1 MSSAARTLTVD
12 PPVVG
17 EVPLPRRPVLGSRLD
32 RALHSPVLFA
42 MVLSGTAQIVWWR
55 FFATAGGD
63 IAAQDAWAEFARL
76 HPGSAYNL
84 SWYGGMHPVSYSV
97 LSPYLMAAVG
107 VRTTLVVAGTLAAG
121 LLAWLLVGRRRSD
134 ARTLAVAGYGALAL
148 LGNAVSGRVTFA
160 LGTLFALVAICLLVG
175 WPRRRSS
182 GVALRPARGAAV
194 ALAAGL
200 ATAASPVAGLFLG
213 LVAATLWLGRQRAA
227 SYILGLPPVA
237 VVALAAVLFPFSGTQ
252 PMPWYSTIL
261 PVLAAVAV
269 AISVPASWRSVRL
282 AAVLYAV
289 AVVLVWLIPSPIGT
303 NVSRLGL
310 LFGGVVL
317 VTAAATGG
325 WRASSLAGRLGPAA
339 ARVLLVVAILT
350 TSIWQVATAARDA
363 VGASGQTSWGSDIDP
378 VLEQLELRRAD
389 LGRVEV
395 VPTRSHREAAVF
407 APHVPLARGWNRQ
420 ADAERNRL
428 FYRDRPLTEQ
438 AYRRWLHRW
447 AVQYVVLSTAQPD
460 AAAVAET
467 DLING
472 GLPYLEPVWSDEH
485 WTLYAVRRP
494 TPLVSPPAR
503 VVSFD
508 AEHLT
513 LFTPSAGDVV
523 VRIADSP
530 WLSVVDVDRT
540 VDVEAS
546 FVQRYLTEPCLSG
559 LDAADAVGPVGPVDA
574 AGSVHP
580 RRDNWLVLHAPSA
593 GTYRISAPYKLPR
606 GTSCP

>member
-1 MSSAARTLTVD
+1 MVEAPGSARRSPFGSRLLGPREQDPRKLRQRVRLLLTALLLMTNLAGAVVTLVINLWAVPAPPPSHRLQVAMAIGIPVYVVAGAIVGVLWGTAASLSALRWATEPGSVPDDPARRRALRVPLQLTLIQFVIWFGGCVLSTAILTRLQPSRALITGLTILIGAVVVSGIAYLFCEFALRPISARAMSGIKVTRALRGVGVGPRMVLFW
-12 PPVVG
+12 VVG
-17 EVPLPRRPVLGSRLD
+17 TAAPVLGLLAIASI
-32 RALHSPVLFA
+32 ALHSSRATIDQLA
-42 MVLSGTAQIVWWR
+42 IVTI
-55 FFATAGGD
+55 AT
-63 IAAQDAWAEFARL
+63 
-76 HPGSAYNL
+76 
-84 SWYGGMHPVSYSV
+84 
-97 LSPYLMAAVG
+97 
-107 VRTTLVVAGTLAAG
+107 
-121 LLAWLLVGRRRSD
+121 
-134 ARTLAVAGYGALAL
+134 
-148 LGNAVSGRVTFA
+148 
-160 LGTLFALVAICLLVG
+160 C
-175 WPRRRSS
+175 
-182 GVALRPARGAAV
+182 
-194 ALAAGL
+194 
-200 ATAASPVAGLFLG
+200 
-213 LVAATLWLGRQRAA
+213 
-227 SYILGLPPVA
+227 
-237 VVALAAVLFPFSGTQ
+237 
-252 PMPWYSTIL
+252 
-261 PVLAAVAV
+261 
-269 AISVPASWRSVRL
+269 
-282 AAVLYAV
+282 
-289 AVVLVWLIPSPIGT
+289 
-303 NVSRLGL
+303 
-310 LFGGVVL
+310 GVVL

-325 WRASSLAGRLGPAA
+325 WRASTLARRHGPAA

-378 VLEQLELRRAD
+378 VLAQLEQRRAD

-467 DLING
+467 DLITG

-508 AEHLT
+508 ADHLT

-540 VDVEAS
+540 VDVETS
-546 FVQRYLTEPCLSG
+546 FIQRFLTEPCLSG
-559 LDAADAVGPVGPVDA
+559 LDAAHGVGPVDA
-574 AGSVHP
+574 AGSTHP